1 MVPME
6 SAREPWRPTRAPEHV
21 TAQFRS
27 HVERFE
33 ASRWNVPGTDKGWAE
48 RIQDA
53 FANWQPVV
61 REAPTAPRTRLFE
74 ALVDRDVRYLVIG
87 VGGVNLHA
95 RNSTSPLRT
104 GDLDLFLP
112 LDAQNLMRAWEAC
125 ELAGWTLWSSG
136 EPLDQPRDLLVATRV
151 VQLRALTTAKVEGE
165 LPTDLTF
172 VMGSFDFEDVWLRR
186 TEKYEEY
193 VQVELARLA
202 DILAAKTQADR
213 PKDRRFLAENRALL
227 DDLLRAEGPPEPSP

>member
-1 MVPME
+1 ME
-6 SAREPWRPTRAPEHV
+6 NVREPWEPTSAPEHG

-27 HVERFE
+27 HIERFQ
-33 ASRWNVPGTDKGWAE
+33 ASRWNVSGTDKGWVE
-48 RIQDA
+48 TIQDA
-53 FANWQPVV
+53 FAHWPQVV

-74 ALVDRDVRYLVIG
+74 SLNHREVRYLVIG
-87 VGGVNLHA
+87 VGGVNMHA
-95 RNSTSPLRT
+95 RHSTRPLRT

-112 LDAQNLMRAWEAC
+112 LDAQNLMRTWEAC

-151 VQLRALTTAKVEGE
+151 VRLRALTTARVESE

-186 TEKYEEY
+186 TGSLEEY
-193 VQVELARLA
+193 AHVELARLA
-202 DILAAKTQADR
+202 DILAAKKHANR
-213 PKDRRFLAENRALL
+213 PKDRNFLAENSAILA
-227 DDLLRAEGPPEPSP
+227 DLLRLEGPPERKS

>member
-1 MVPME
+1 ME
-6 SAREPWRPTRAPEHV
+6 NVRQSWEPTRAPEHG
-21 TAQFRS
+21 TEQFRS

-53 FANWQPVV
+53 GNNWGSVV
-61 REAPTAPRTRLFE
+61 REAPAAPRTRLFE

-87 VGGVNLHA
+87 VGGVNLHLKRTRA
-95 RNSTSPLRT
+95 PLLT
-104 GDLDLFLP
+104 KDLDLFLP
-112 LDAQNLMRAWEAC
+112 LDPQNLLRAWEAC
-125 ELAGWTLWSSG
+125 ELAGWTLWSGG

-151 VQLRALTTAKVEGE
+151 VQGRALTTAFVEGE

-202 DILAAKTQADR
+202 DILAAKTLADR
-213 PKDRRFLAENRALL
+213 PKDRSFLAQNRALL
-227 DDLLRAEGPPEPSP
+227 DDLLRAEGPPEPSS